1 MEKASEIRIVFVT
14 TGNFESALQI
24 SKILVTEK
32 LAACCSIIQ
41 NVTSIFGWQEAV
53 QERTECM
60 LIIKTTKSCLNN
72 LEIRVSELHS
82 DEVPEII
89 ALNPDTS
96 SESYAQWVRQS
107 VSD

>member
-14 TGNFESALQI
+14 TGNYESALQI

-32 LAACCSIIQ
+32 IAACCSIIQ
-41 NVTSIFGWQEAV
+41 NVTSVFGWQEAI

-60 LIIKTTKSCLNN
+60 LIIKTTKDCLNN
-72 LEIRVSELHS
+72 LEIRVKELHS

-89 ALNPDTS
+89 SISLDSA

-107 VSD
+107 VGD